1 MPTLGKVPKIVWS
14 PIYDAYDRVM
24 PNFRFY
30 LLQKIKVCPEIRRNE
45 GHARLDFF

>member
-24 PNFRFY
+24 PNFRLYFIG
-30 LLQKIKVCPEIRRNE
+30 LEKSKSVQKSEKMKDMP
-45 GHARLDFF
+45 D